1 MILKLQY
8 YFLKS
13 TILQADNWMFAFLK
27 DELRFTIPFE
37 LLPVLLGGV
46 GGGGVYDAASG
57 KSPELL
63 MFA

>member
-1 MILKLQY
+1 
-8 YFLKS
+8 
-13 TILQADNWMFAFLK
+13 MFAFLK

-46 GGGGVYDAASG
+46 GGGGSDAASG
-57 KSPELL
+57 KSPELS